1 MSAGRLALL
10 RWDLQRRW
18 IEPAL
23 VGAALG
29 FALVAA
35 DRLGFGPALG
45 ELASRLFGTLNRAV
59 GPVWAPMLLACV
71 RVAWLAGR
79 ALQTRDGRGRLGE
92 PVRPELGQIAP
103 VFAALGLCGTVWGLS
118 RAFEAL
124 NGGDFLSQ
132 LPLLLGGLGAAMTST
147 LVGLGLQ
154 IGTLLVGLF
163 LPAWSWL
170 AVRAENGDESF
181 SLDRRR
187 LGTGEAGLRA
197 VLEGLSARA
206 PEAVCVAFD
215 RRLPRGRRE
224 EIRLRLWQRIDGA
237 TRLREITR

>member
-1 MSAGRLALL
+1 MIASRLGLL

-18 IEPAL
+18 IEPVL
-23 VGAALG
+23 VGALLG
-29 FALVAA
+29 LAVVAA
-35 DRLGFGPALG
+35 GRLGLG
-45 ELASRLFGTLNRAV
+45 SGAVEFVRGTGRSLNRVV
-59 GPVWAPMLLACV
+59 GPVWVPMLLALL
-71 RVAWLAGR
+71 RVLWLAAR
-79 ALQTRDGRGRLGE
+79 ALRTRSGRGRLGQ
-92 PVRPELGQIAP
+92 PVRPELGHIAP

-154 IGTLLVGLF
+154 IGTLLVALF

-170 AVRAENGDESF
+170 EVASAEGEEILT
-181 SLDRRR
+181 LDRRR
-187 LGTGEAGLRA
+187 LGAGGAGLRA
-197 VLEGLSARA
+197 GLEALRARA

-215 RRLPRGRRE
+215 RRVPRRRRE
-224 EIRLRLWQRIDGA
+224 EIRMRLWLEIDGA
-237 TRLREITR
+237 TPLREVAR